1 MKPPARARFEKASQ
15 RPRGRSARASGDIG
29 GLEYGNADTFM
40 QEVFAHQTNERLD
53 TMERRVNNVHGD
65 DMVEFVRKNAK

>member
-1 MKPPARARFEKASQ
+1 
-15 RPRGRSARASGDIG
+15 
-29 GLEYGNADTFM
+29 M

-65 DMVEFVRKNAK
+65 EMVEFVRKNSK